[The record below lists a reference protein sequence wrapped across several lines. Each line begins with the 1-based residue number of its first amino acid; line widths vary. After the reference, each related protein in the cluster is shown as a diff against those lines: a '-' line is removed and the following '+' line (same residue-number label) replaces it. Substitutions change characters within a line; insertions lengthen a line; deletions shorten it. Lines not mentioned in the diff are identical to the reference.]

1 MQILSKLI
9 RMEDDQKYCVMK
21 LFIWQKTWY
30 NIFKFS
36 SKAQLIVA
44 DDKDITDIFMFLVEE
59 GFVRTGE
66 V

>member
-1 MQILSKLI
+1 
-9 RMEDDQKYCVMK
+9 MEDDQKYCVMK